1 MKITINEALEKAIK
15 AHTAGK
21 IQEADKFYTS
31 ILKVHPKHPDANH
44 NIGILAAGI
53 GKTNEAL
60 TFFKIALESNSKVPQ
75 YWLSYIKILIKLQKL
90 DQALQALHTCLR
102 AGIVEEKPVEKT
114 KENYKKSLRI
124 KQRNVCICPLG

>member
-15 AHTAGK
+15 AHKAGK

-60 TFFKIALESNSKVPQ
+60 TFFKIALEVNSKAPQ
-75 YWLSYIKILIKLQKL
+75 YWLSYINTLIKLQQL
-90 DQALQALHTCLR
+90 NEALQALQKYLK
-102 AGIVEEKPVEKT
+102 AGIIEEKFGNKT
-114 KENYKKSLRI
+114 KENDKK
-124 KQRNVCICPLG
+124 KN